1 MTTASQSDEES
12 QKNSQENQM
21 FTNVAVTID
30 FLFLLLTY
38 LLMFVS
44 SGQLRLTQSQLYDH
58 PVINDENDF
67 VSATEAGR
75 RKQRFKS

>member
-12 QKNSQENQM
+12 QKNSIENQM

-67 VSATEAGR
+67 VSATETGR
-75 RKQRFKS
+75 RK

>member
-1 MTTASQSDEES
+1 MTTASQTDEES
-12 QKNSQENQM
+12 QRNSMENQM

-44 SGQLRLTQSQLYDH
+44 SGQLRLTQ
-58 PVINDENDF
+58 
-67 VSATEAGR
+67 T
-75 RKQRFKS
+75 